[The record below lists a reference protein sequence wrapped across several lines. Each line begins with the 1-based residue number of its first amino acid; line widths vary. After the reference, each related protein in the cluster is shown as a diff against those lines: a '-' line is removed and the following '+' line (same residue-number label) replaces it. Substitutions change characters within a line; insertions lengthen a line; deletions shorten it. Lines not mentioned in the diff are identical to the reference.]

1 MINMHPRA
9 SRQLPIEILPQVSWR
24 KTGWLIITTILMVVF
39 SNLFVLKYLDGYSIN
54 YGYWTLHQKW
64 NLLGNLDTS
73 VDLLILGDSSCSQG
87 VVPAIL
93 EAGLHQSAIN
103 LCTTGDMGTLGDL
116 WMLEE
121 YIQRFGSP
129 KVVLIVHTFDIWHR
143 EFNPVRLG
151 QIPRPWNF
159 WKEHSFGES
168 LVEPQHVRQE
178 IFLEHYVPMY
188 SQSRTVGSIIRS
200 SLAGEHNILRP
211 QWEMSED
218 GFVPAYEPKPE
229 VVIAGEQQQL
239 EFVSQNQFQVSELN
253 DHAIRK
259 LEELAGTYQFSLI
272 LVNAPVYVG
281 LYSHPEYQ
289 AYYQALH
296 SYLQSVADQ
305 SSHTHHVAG
314 ISTFP
319 AEQMQNPDHLILTGA
334 EEYSHWLVEQINQI
348 GSP

>member
-1 MINMHPRA
+1 MQARA
-9 SRQLPIEILPQVSWR
+9 SRQLPVENFPYTSWQ
-24 KTGWLIITTILMVVF
+24 KIVWLITSALLMVVF
-39 SNLFVLKYLDGYSIN
+39 SNLFALKYLDIYSTN

-64 NLLGNLDTS
+64 NLLGNIDTG
-73 VDLLILGDSSCSQG
+73 VDVLILGDSSCSQG

-93 EAGLHQSAIN
+93 ESGLHLSAIN

-159 WKEHSFGES
+159 WREHSFGES
-168 LVEPQHVRQE
+168 LMEPQHVRQE

-188 SQSRTVGSIIRS
+188 SQSRTVGNIIRS
-200 SLAGEHNILRP
+200 SVVGEHNFLLP

-218 GFVPAYEPKPE
+218 GFVSAHEPKPE

-253 DHAIRK
+253 DKAIHM
-259 LEELAGTYQFSLI
+259 LAELADTHQFSLI

-296 SYLQSVADQ
+296 SYLQGVADQ
-305 SSHTHHVAG
+305 SNHTHHVAG
-314 ISTFP
+314 VRTFP
-319 AEQMQNPDHLILTGA
+319 TEQMQNPDHLILTGA
-334 EEYSHWLVEQINQI
+334 EEYSHWLVEQLSQI
-348 GSP
+348 GIP